1 MVETLMNLNTTVN
14 GFVWGP
20 ITLLLLV
27 GLGYYLTIRTK
38 GLQFRKLGFVFKRTL
53 GGALKGNAAA
63 KDGKNI
69 TPFQAM
75 ATALA
80 STIGTGNIVG
90 IATAI
95 TVGGPGAIFWM
106 WVAAAGGMVTKFAEI
121 TLAMKYREKNELGMY
136 TGGPMFYLR
145 NGLGK
150 MPGWRGSLGKI
161 LAVLFAFFA
170 AIACFGIGNLTQG
183 NSIADSIHTTFGVPT
198 TITGIVLAILVG
210 LVIVGGI
217 NGIAKVTE
225 KLVPFMAIFYIV
237 FALLVIILQYDQIPH
252 AIQSIFV
259 GAFNPEAVGGGAVGI
274 TIGAAIQFGIAR
286 GVFANEAGLGSAPI
300 AHSASSTKDPIEQGL
315 WGVFEVFTVS
325 FVICTMTALV
335 ILTSVDGNGNPM
347 WLSGLNGAPLSL
359 ACFNGALPWFDMG
372 NIVVTLG
379 IIMFALSTLLGWC
392 YYGETALGF
401 LFRKASAGVRRFMTI
416 VYRCLYVVIVY
427 VGCNG
432 GLEVIWSVADTFNGL
447 MALPNLVGLAL
458 LSGVVFKEVKR
469 YFNNIDKG
477 LPTLTGADGDY
488 SEEDIDSTAP
498 KA

>member
-1 MVETLMNLNTTVN
+1 
-14 GFVWGP
+14 
-20 ITLLLLV
+20 
-27 GLGYYLTIRTK
+27 
-38 GLQFRKLGFVFKRTL
+38 
-53 GGALKGNAAA
+53 
-63 KDGKNI
+63 
-69 TPFQAM
+69 M

-359 ACFNGALPWFDMG
+359 AC
-372 NIVVTLG
+372 
-379 IIMFALSTLLGWC
+379 S
-392 YYGETALGF
+392 TAL
-401 LFRKASAGVRRFMTI
+401 
-416 VYRCLYVVIVY
+416 CL
-427 VGCNG
+427 
-432 GLEVIWSVADTFNGL
+432 GLIWGIL
-447 MALPNLVGLAL
+447 LL
-458 LSGVVFKEVKR
+458 LSV
-469 YFNNIDKG
+469 
-477 LPTLTGADGDY
+477 LSCSHCLHC
-488 SEEDIDSTAP
+488 
-498 KA
+498 